1 MEKRLYPIVLLT
13 VLLALLAAAGY
24 ILPPSGGA
32 TPMRV
37 LLDNKGG
44 KIVFEHKAHAEGYGL
59 ERSSC
64 HHAENLDQ
72 GSSPCG
78 ECHNA
83 ETAEFGLLKQNGV
96 HSIKAARAAMRK
108 SGSGPPGKET
118 ITQPMPSE
126 VRHP

>member
-24 ILPPSGGA
+24 NLPPSEGA
-32 TPMRV
+32 TPIRV

-59 ERSSC
+59 ECSSC
-64 HHAENLDQ
+64 HHAENLDK
-72 GSSPCG
+72 GISPCG

-83 ETAEFGLLKQNGV
+83 ETAEFGLLNRMEAFHQSCMGCHEEV
-96 HSIKAARAAMRK
+96 
-108 SGSGPPGKET
+108 GSGPYGKD
-118 ITQPMPSE
+118 QCNQC
-126 VRHP
+126 HLK

>member
-24 ILPPSGGA
+24 NLPPSEGA
-32 TPMRV
+32 TPIRV

-59 ERSSC
+59 ECSSC
-64 HHAENLDQ
+64 HHAENLDK
-72 GSSPCG
+72 GISPCG

-83 ETAEFGLLKQNGV
+83 ETAEFGLLNRMV
-96 HSIKAARAAMRK
+96 HSIKAVWAAMRK
-108 SGSGPPGKET
+108 WAPVPT
-118 ITQPMPSE
+118 ARINATNAI
-126 VRHP
+126 